1 MNLDGEFVIWSM
13 CCIDCISII
22 YKEIKYFSRCE
33 NLKLLNF
40 RIKYFMIFLYKNN
53 VFWKV
58 K

>member
-58 K
+58 